1 MTLPAAV
8 LPLVL
13 LACSVQAIRQ
23 DGLVAGVDRKCCRCG
38 SGIVI
43 WSNSGSCSTCKGD
56 VQETRQ
62 PSAGCTNED
71 FPGGKA
77 AAKKCANEC
86 PAVREMP
93 AVMPEQEPEL
103 VPEPEPEMPEQE
115 LEVAPELEPQAAPE
129 LEPEMPEEEP

>member
-43 WSNSGSCSTCKGD
+43 WSNSGSCSTCKRD

-62 PSAGCTNED
+62 PSVGCTNED

-86 PAVREMP
+86 PAVMEMP
-93 AVMPEQEPEL
+93 AEEPVVPVEEPAVPVEEP
-103 VPEPEPEMPEQE
+103 VPEPDEPVVP
-115 LEVAPELEPQAAPE
+115 V
-129 LEPEMPEEEP
+129 EEPAVPVE